1 MNLNLNLLD
10 IIILSTIGICFIRGL
25 IRGFL
30 KEFISLMVFL
40 LSLLIANHYHP
51 GVSAHFFHILP
62 KSRYIPLISF
72 AFLFIISYVGLSII
86 TWAIRALFI
95 EGGASGPCSRI
106 FGALTGTLKGVI
118 AIYFFIILLTF
129 FIPCKTPI
137 IAKSKLA
144 PMIIKS
150 YQKIIVP
157 MSPSSF
163 KRFKQK
169 FMSEIKR
176 LKKEIQK

>member
-10 IIILSTIGICFIRGL
+10 IIILSTIGICFIKGL

-40 LSLLIANHYHP
+40 LSILIANHYYP
-51 GVSAHFFHILP
+51 RINEYFFHILP

-86 TWAIRALFI
+86 IWAIRALFI

-106 FGALTGTLKGVI
+106 FGALTGTLKAVI
-118 AIYFFIILLTF
+118 AIYLFIILLTF

-144 PMIIKS
+144 PIIIKS

-176 LKKEIQK
+176 LKKEIHK